1 MELSADTAT
10 WVAVG
15 VAAAAAVLVLVLA
28 AMLRARRRA
37 SRELAQATVEE
48 VRRYVEG
55 ALTRQAEERRPAELE
70 RPDTRLRRLSE
81 VSQTVDLDEVL
92 DRSLRAASELSGA
105 GAAMVV
111 VDRDGEP
118 LLRTFGLSPDEVA
131 RQPLGVPP
139 AAPEARALEL
149 EYRYTDDEA
158 ANDEFRLS
166 RGLVVPVR
174 AADSTV
180 LGTIT
185 VFWRRMHRPVEEAD
199 LAFLEE
205 LGGFLLPALANA
217 ERLESARAAAWI
229 DEETRLPNRRY
240 FDDALRRE
248 CARAR
253 RYNHSLALVVVD
265 VDGERPPSRK
275 ALAAAARQLTETV
288 RATDIACR
296 VGPGELGILLPETG
310 LQDAE
315 TVYRRVGPAVQ
326 PEVGILAAGVAE
338 LAPDDDPLSFAERA
352 KAALAHGGSTP
363 EG

>member
-15 VAAAAAVLVLVLA
+15 IAAAAALLVFIVLLVVH
-28 AMLRARRRA
+28 ARRRTA
-37 SRELAQATVEE
+37 RELAQATVEE

-55 ALTRQAEERRPAELE
+55 ALARHEEERRLELE

-92 DRSLRAASELSGA
+92 DRALRAASDLSGTA
-105 GAAMVV
+105 GAMIV

-174 AADSTV
+174 AADGTV

-199 LAFLEE
+199 LSFLEE
-205 LGGFLLPALANA
+205 LGAFLVPAVENA
-217 ERLESARAAAWI
+217 RRFLGAQAGVWLD
-229 DEETRLPNRRY
+229 DETGLPNRR
-240 FDDALRRE
+240 FFEDALHRE
-248 CARAR
+248 LARAR
-253 RYNHSLALVVVD
+253 RYNHNLTLLVLDPNGGGRVA
-265 VDGERPPSRK
+265 E
-275 ALAAAARQLTETV
+275 AAARV
-288 RATDIACR
+288 GAAIRASDIACR
-296 VGPGELGILLPETG
+296 LARDELALVLPETARA
-310 LQDAE
+310 DAE
-315 TVYRRVGPAVQ
+315 AVLRRLESFGPVRAGLAELTDEDDPASLTARAEQ
-326 PEVGILAAGVAE
+326 ALAAE
-338 LAPDDDPLSFAERA
+338 
-352 KAALAHGGSTP
+352 AA
-363 EG
+363 

>member
-15 VAAAAAVLVLVLA
+15 VAAAAALLVFALLLVVYG
-28 AMLRARRRA
+28 RRRA
-37 SRELAQATVEE
+37 ARELAQATVEE

-55 ALTRQAEERRPAELE
+55 ALARQAEERRPTELE

-92 DRSLRAASELSGA
+92 ERALRAASELSGA
-105 GAAMVV
+105 AAAMVV
-111 VDRDGEP
+111 VDRDREP
-118 LLRTFGLSPDEVA
+118 LLRTIGLSPEEVA

-149 EYRYTDDEA
+149 DYRYTDDEA

-185 VFWRRMHRPVEEAD
+185 VFWRRMHRAVEEAD

-205 LGGFLLPALANA
+205 LGAFLVPAVENA
-217 ERLESARAAAWI
+217 RRFLGAQAGAWLD
-229 DEETRLPNRRY
+229 DETGLPNRR
-240 FDDALRRE
+240 FFEDALHRE
-248 CARAR
+248 LARAR
-253 RYNHSLALVVVD
+253 RYNHSLTLLVLDPDGDGGVAEAAARVSAAVRASDFACRLARDELVLVLPETALTDAEAVLKRLESFGPVRAGLAELTAED
-265 VDGERPPSRK
+265 DPASLTARAEQ
-275 ALAAAARQLTETV
+275 ALAAEAA
-288 RATDIACR
+288 
-296 VGPGELGILLPETG
+296 
-310 LQDAE
+310 
-315 TVYRRVGPAVQ
+315 
-326 PEVGILAAGVAE
+326 
-338 LAPDDDPLSFAERA
+338 
-352 KAALAHGGSTP
+352 
-363 EG
+363 

>member
-15 VAAAAAVLVLVLA
+15 VAASAALLVVALLLIV
-28 AMLRARRRA
+28 RTGRRA
-37 SRELAQATVEE
+37 ARELAQATVEE

-55 ALTRQAEERRPAELE
+55 ALARQAGERRPAELE
-70 RPDTRLRRLSE
+70 RPDTKLRRLSE

-92 DRSLRAASELSGA
+92 DRALRAASELSGA
-105 GAAMVV
+105 AAGMVV

-118 LLRTFGLSPDEVA
+118 VLRTFGLSPDEVA

-139 AAPEARALEL
+139 APPEARALKL

-185 VFWRRMHRPVEEAD
+185 VFWRRMHRPVDEAD

-205 LGGFLLPALANA
+205 LGAFLVPAVENA
-217 ERLESARAAAWI
+217 RRFLGAQAGAWLD
-229 DEETRLPNRRY
+229 DETGLPNRR
-240 FDDALRRE
+240 FFEDALHRE
-248 CARAR
+248 LARAR
-253 RYNHSLALVVVD
+253 RYNHSLTLLVLDPDGDGRVAEAAARVSAAVRASDIACRVARDELALVLPETALADAEAVLRRLESFGPVRAGLAELAAED
-265 VDGERPPSRK
+265 DPASLTARAEQ
-275 ALAAAARQLTETV
+275 ALAAAA
-288 RATDIACR
+288 
-296 VGPGELGILLPETG
+296 
-310 LQDAE
+310 
-315 TVYRRVGPAVQ
+315 
-326 PEVGILAAGVAE
+326 AA
-338 LAPDDDPLSFAERA
+338 
-352 KAALAHGGSTP
+352 
-363 EG
+363 

>member
-15 VAAAAAVLVLVLA
+15 IAAAAALLVFIVLLVVH
-28 AMLRARRRA
+28 ARRRTA
-37 SRELAQATVEE
+37 RELAQATVEE

-55 ALTRQAEERRPAELE
+55 ALARHEEERRLELE
-70 RPDTRLRRLSE
+70 RPDTSLRRLSE

-92 DRSLRAASELSGA
+92 DRALRAASDLSGTA
-105 GAAMVV
+105 GAMIV

-174 AADSTV
+174 AADATV

-199 LAFLEE
+199 LTFLEE
-205 LGGFLLPALANA
+205 LGAFLVPAVENA
-217 ERLESARAAAWI
+217 RRFLGAQAGVWLD
-229 DEETRLPNRRY
+229 DETGLPNRR
-240 FDDALRRE
+240 FFEHALRRE
-248 CARAR
+248 LARAR
-253 RYNHSLALVVVD
+253 RYNHSLTLLVLDPNGGGRVA
-265 VDGERPPSRK
+265 E
-275 ALAAAARQLTETV
+275 AAARV
-288 RATDIACR
+288 GAAIRASDIACR
-296 VGPGELGILLPETG
+296 LARDELALVLPETARA
-310 LQDAE
+310 DAE
-315 TVYRRVGPAVQ
+315 AVLRRLESFGPVRAGLAELTDEDDPASLTARAEQ
-326 PEVGILAAGVAE
+326 ALAAE
-338 LAPDDDPLSFAERA
+338 
-352 KAALAHGGSTP
+352 AA
-363 EG
+363 

>member
-15 VAAAAAVLVLVLA
+15 VAAAAALLVLA
-28 AMLRARRRA
+28 LLLVVHGRRRA
-37 SRELAQATVEE
+37 ARELAQATVEE

-55 ALTRQAEERRPAELE
+55 ALARQAEERRPTELE

-92 DRSLRAASELSGA
+92 DRALRAASELSGA
-105 GAAMVV
+105 AAAMVV
-111 VDRDGEP
+111 VDRDREP
-118 LLRTFGLSPDEVA
+118 LLRTIGLSPEEVA

-149 EYRYTDDEA
+149 DYRYTDDEA

-185 VFWRRMHRPVEEAD
+185 VFWRRMHRAVEEAD

-205 LGGFLLPALANA
+205 LGAFLVPAVENA
-217 ERLESARAAAWI
+217 RRFLGAQAGAWLD
-229 DEETRLPNRRY
+229 DETGLPNRR
-240 FDDALRRE
+240 FFEDALHRE
-248 CARAR
+248 LARAR
-253 RYNHSLALVVVD
+253 RYNHSLTLLVLD
-265 VDGERPPSRK
+265 PDSDGGVAE
-275 ALAAAARQLTETV
+275 AAARVSAAV
-288 RATDIACR
+288 RASDFACR
-296 VGPGELGILLPETG
+296 VAHDELALFLPETA
-310 LQDAE
+310 LADAE
-315 TVYRRVGPAVQ
+315 TVLKRLESFGPVRAGLAELTAEDDPASLTARAEQ
-326 PEVGILAAGVAE
+326 ALAAE
-338 LAPDDDPLSFAERA
+338 
-352 KAALAHGGSTP
+352 AA
-363 EG
+363 

>member
-15 VAAAAAVLVLVLA
+15 VAAAATLLVLA
-28 AMLRARRRA
+28 LLLVVHGRRRA
-37 SRELAQATVEE
+37 ARELAQATVEE

-55 ALTRQAEERRPAELE
+55 ALARQAEERRPTELE

-92 DRSLRAASELSGA
+92 DRALRAASELSGA
-105 GAAMVV
+105 AAAMVV
-111 VDRDGEP
+111 VDRDREP
-118 LLRTFGLSPDEVA
+118 LLRTIGLSPEEVA

-149 EYRYTDDEA
+149 DYRYTDDEA

-185 VFWRRMHRPVEEAD
+185 VFWRRVHRAVEEAD

-205 LGGFLLPALANA
+205 LGAFLVPAVTNA
-217 ERLESARAAAWI
+217 RRFLGAQAGAWLD
-229 DEETRLPNRRY
+229 DETGLPNRR
-240 FDDALRRE
+240 FLEDALHRE
-248 CARAR
+248 LARAR
-253 RYNHSLALVVVD
+253 RYNHSLTLLVLDPDGDGGVAEAAARVSAAVRASDFACRVARDELALVLPETALAEAETVLKRLESFGPVRAGLAELTAED
-265 VDGERPPSRK
+265 DPASLTARAEQ
-275 ALAAAARQLTETV
+275 ALAAQAA
-288 RATDIACR
+288 
-296 VGPGELGILLPETG
+296 
-310 LQDAE
+310 
-315 TVYRRVGPAVQ
+315 
-326 PEVGILAAGVAE
+326 
-338 LAPDDDPLSFAERA
+338 
-352 KAALAHGGSTP
+352 
-363 EG
+363 

>member
-15 VAAAAAVLVLVLA
+15 IAAAAALLVFILLLVVH
-28 AMLRARRRA
+28 ARRRTA
-37 SRELAQATVEE
+37 RELAQATVEE

-55 ALTRQAEERRPAELE
+55 ALARHEEERRLELE

-92 DRSLRAASELSGA
+92 DRALRAASELSGTA
-105 GAAMVV
+105 GAMIV

-158 ANDEFRLS
+158 ANDYFRLS
-166 RGLVVPVR
+166 RGLVVPVW
-174 AADSTV
+174 AADGTV

-199 LAFLEE
+199 LSFLEE
-205 LGGFLLPALANA
+205 LGAFLVPAVENA
-217 ERLESARAAAWI
+217 RRFLGAQAGVWLD
-229 DEETRLPNRRY
+229 DETGLPNRR
-240 FDDALRRE
+240 FFEDALHRE
-248 CARAR
+248 LARAR
-253 RYNHSLALVVVD
+253 RYNHSLTLLVLDPNGGGRVA
-265 VDGERPPSRK
+265 E
-275 ALAAAARQLTETV
+275 AAARVGAAV
-288 RATDIACR
+288 RASDIACR
-296 VGPGELGILLPETG
+296 LARDELALVLPETARA
-310 LQDAE
+310 DAE
-315 TVYRRVGPAVQ
+315 AVLRRLESFGPVRAGLAELTDEDDPASLTARAEQ
-326 PEVGILAAGVAE
+326 ALAAE
-338 LAPDDDPLSFAERA
+338 
-352 KAALAHGGSTP
+352 AA
-363 EG
+363 